1 MPMQKSLLIG
11 MVIASL
17 WAATGFVQPVW
28 GQDEGHARR
37 GGMLLRL
44 IHKADL
50 TPDQKMQLK
59 GILERH
65 RETLQGLR
73 TELQAKR
80 EMVTDALLKAGT
92 TMATLLPLA
101 QDVNET
107 QAKIALER
115 LNTIFEV
122 VQILTPPQLDK
133 L

>member
-1 MPMQKSLLIG
+1 YAG
-11 MVIASL
+11 
-17 WAATGFVQPVW
+17 
-28 GQDEGHARR
+28 R

-65 RETLQGLR
+65 RETLRGLQ

-80 EMVTDALLKAGT
+80 EVLTDTLLSADT
-92 TMATLLPLA
+92 TMDTLLPFA

-107 QAKIALER
+107 QAKIAQER
-115 LNTIFEV
+115 LNTIFQV
-122 VQILTPPQLDK
+122 VKMLTPAQLDK
-133 L
+133 VVNIKNELRALHNQAQSILRESDEQ

>member
-1 MPMQKSLLIG
+1 MQMQKSLLIG

-17 WAATGFVQPVW
+17 WAATSFVQPVW
-28 GQDEGHARR
+28 GQDRGYAGR

-65 RETLQGLR
+65 RETLRGLQ

-80 EMVTDALLKAGT
+80 EVLTDTLLSADT
-92 TMATLLPLA
+92 TMDTLLPFA

-107 QAKIALER
+107 QAKIAQER
-115 LNTIFEV
+115 LNTIFQV
-122 VQILTPPQLDK
+122 VKMLTP
-133 L
+133 